1 MTIAVKM
8 LNDQIKKISET
19 NTLLDMLL
27 EFEKTLDGL
36 DLYAFTNWDE
46 GEVLEGPKLGRHH
59 LTVKLMYPHAKMPDP
74 DGAKRL
80 MARDCLVEYSK
91 DTLIRPKRVRNFDDL
106 IIEVKPDGVP
116 SYKAKTT
123 TENVWVVEIKMP
135 RRYVD
140 EFNID
145 KVKQDEDSYVDME
158 SAGAD
163 AEMQANDMAGG
174 AVADPMA
181 AETPGELV

>member
-1 MTIAVKM
+1 MTIAVKI

-27 EFEKTLDGL
+27 EFEKTLDNI
-36 DLYAFTNWDE
+36 DLYAFANWDE
-46 GEVLEGPKLGRHH
+46 GEVLEGPTLGRHH

-80 MARDCLVEYSK
+80 IARDCLVEYSK

-123 TENVWVVEIKMP
+123 EEKVWVVEIKMP

-140 EFNID
+140 EFDID
-145 KVKQDEDSYVDME
+145 KVKADEDAYVDME
-158 SAGAD
+158 DISADAQMQATDVDVGAD
-163 AEMQANDMAGG
+163 NVGN
-174 AVADPMA
+174 
-181 AETPGELV
+181 ETPGELV

>member
-1 MTIAVKM
+1 MTIAVKI

-27 EFEKTLDGL
+27 EFEKTLDSI
-36 DLYAFTNWDE
+36 DLYAFANWDE
-46 GEVLEGPKLGRHH
+46 GEVLEGPTLGRHH

-91 DTLIRPKRVRNFDDL
+91 DTLIKPKRVRNFDDL

-123 TENVWVVEIKMP
+123 EEKVWVVEIKMP
-135 RRYVD
+135 KELIGNFKHGKD
-140 EFNID
+140 EIE
-145 KVKQDEDSYVDME
+145 KEEPTDSA
-158 SAGAD
+158 S
-163 AEMQANDMAGG
+163 
-174 AVADPMA
+174 
-181 AETPGELV
+181 GEII

>member
-1 MTIAVKM
+1 MTIAVKI

-27 EFEKTLDGL
+27 EFEKTLDNI
-36 DLYAFTNWDE
+36 DLYAFANWDE
-46 GEVLEGPKLGRHH
+46 GEVLEGPTLGRHH

-80 MARDCLVEYSK
+80 IARDCLVEYSK

-123 TENVWVVEIKMP
+123 EEKVWVVEIKMP

-140 EFNID
+140 EFDID
-145 KVKQDEDSYVDME
+145 KVKADEDAYVDME
-158 SAGAD
+158 DISADAQMQASDVDVGAD
-163 AEMQANDMAGG
+163 NVGN
-174 AVADPMA
+174 
-181 AETPGELV
+181 ETPGELV

>member
-1 MTIAVKM
+1 MTIAVKI

-27 EFEKTLDGL
+27 EFEKTLDSL
-36 DLYAFTNWDE
+36 DLYAFANWDE
-46 GEVLEGPKLGRHH
+46 GEVLEGPTLGRHH
-59 LTVKLMYPHAKMPDP
+59 LSVKLMYPHAKMPDP

-80 MARDCLVEYSK
+80 MARDCLIEYYK

-106 IIEVKPDGVP
+106 IVEIKPDGMTH
-116 SYKAKTT
+116 YRAKTT

-145 KVKQDEDSYVDME
+145 KVKADEVAYVDME
-158 SAGAD
+158 SAGTDAAMQTAD
-163 AEMQANDMAGG
+163 AGMNNGT
-174 AVADPMA
+174 V
-181 AETPGELV
+181 ETPGELV

>member
-1 MTIAVKM
+1 MTIAVKI

-27 EFEKTLDGL
+27 EFEKTLDNI
-36 DLYAFTNWDE
+36 DLYAFANWDE
-46 GEVLEGPKLGRHH
+46 GEVLEGPTLGRHH

-123 TENVWVVEIKMP
+123 EEKVWVIEIKMP

-140 EFNID
+140 EFDID
-145 KVKQDEDSYVDME
+145 KVKADEDAYVDME
-158 SAGAD
+158 DITAHAQMQASDVDVGAD
-163 AEMQANDMAGG
+163 NVGN
-174 AVADPMA
+174 
-181 AETPGELV
+181 ETPGELV